1 MWRLKSLK
9 PHGSARRKPN
19 PNCGSC
25 CRKRVGSMTDRLSQS
40 ELESYLWGAAIIL
53 RGLVDA
59 GDYKQ
64 YIFPLLFY
72 KRLSDVW
79 DAEYTEAF
87 AEANSDRYARSMA
100 DERFVIPVGAHW
112 NDVRETPRDL
122 GKVIQSAFRAIES
135 ANPDRLDGIF
145 GDAPWT
151 NKERLPDATLKN
163 LLEHFS
169 QHTLS

>member
-1 MWRLKSLK
+1 M
-9 PHGSARRKPN
+9 P
-19 PNCGSC
+19 
-25 CRKRVGSMTDRLSQS
+25 DRLTLP
-40 ELESYLWGAAIIL
+40 ELESYLWGAATIL

-64 YIFPLLFY
+64 YVFPLLFY

-79 DAEYTEAF
+79 DEEYQAALSER
-87 AEANSDRYARSMA
+87 SDEGYARDMA
-100 DERFVIPVGAHW
+100 NDHFIIPPDAHW
-112 NDVRETPRDL
+112 QVVRETPKDV
-122 GKVIQSAFRAIES
+122 GQAILKALRGIEA
-135 ANPDRLDGIF
+135 ANPGRLGDVF

-169 QHTLS
+169 QCQQA